1 MQPGTP
7 HMVVS
12 LDDCLVIGGH
22 FISSV
27 CYDKSLKAMML
38 EHYGGTV
45 VTNTEHPRCSLIFF
59 KLLDAHLATIKLKKH
74 KKTRTYSVY

>member
-7 HMVVS
+7 HFVVS

-27 CYDKSLKAMML
+27 CYDKSLMAMML
-38 EHYGGTV
+38 EHYAGTF
-45 VTNTEHPRCSLIFF
+45 VTNTEHPRCSILFF
-59 KLLDAHLATIKLKKH
+59 KLLDAHLSSMSLQRH
-74 KKTRTYSVY
+74 KTSRTSYLE